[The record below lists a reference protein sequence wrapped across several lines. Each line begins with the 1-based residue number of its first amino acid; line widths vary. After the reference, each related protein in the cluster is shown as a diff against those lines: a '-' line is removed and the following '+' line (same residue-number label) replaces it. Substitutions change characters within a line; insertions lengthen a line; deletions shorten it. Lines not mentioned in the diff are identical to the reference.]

1 MTIRFDVTHET
12 TYEEVSAYLW
22 IVDNE
27 LTELCLKRDRII
39 DQLNNVRTLRIE
51 HLCRQVSE
59 NGWEHMNPVE
69 IANHPDTMN
78 FEEQFSQ
85 LSNESSFYAFAKRL
99 KDPSLY
105 PHQRDQVTP
114 TPTYKSTNKFIAS
127 KFLRWARS
135 DNNTTQRDNNPEDA
149 IKLFFKSHSGSYTLL
164 DNNRTGY
171 YDAYLFEF
179 NDSSRVESS
188 YKNEWDIG

>member
-1 MTIRFDVTHET
+1 MTIRFDVTRET
-12 TYEEVSAYLW
+12 THEQVSRYLC

-39 DQLNNVRTLRIE
+39 DQLYMLPDYWMDA
-51 HLCRQVSE
+51 QA
-59 NGWEHMNPVE
+59 

-105 PHQRDQVTP
+105 PQQEVCHD
-114 TPTYKSTNKFIAS
+114 
-127 KFLRWARS
+127 
-135 DNNTTQRDNNPEDA
+135 
-149 IKLFFKSHSGSYTLL
+149 
-164 DNNRTGY
+164 
-171 YDAYLFEF
+171 
-179 NDSSRVESS
+179 
-188 YKNEWDIG
+188 